1 MNDTFNCYAF
11 LIYLKIF
18 PCYNFAVQFGPF
30 QVASKLKAAADG
42 IAAQPIIVAAHF
54 HCKSPE
60 LP

>member
-30 QVASKLKAAADG
+30 PVPSKLTAAADG
-42 IAAQPIIVAAHF
+42 KASQPLIEAAHF
-54 HCKSPE
+54 HYSFVE